1 MAMGRVARVLRV
13 PAGLLARMRWVFLA
27 FGLFNV
33 VGLIAQIT
41 FTSRMPTPLRGGAVV
56 ALAVLGWW
64 WIRGYRRERF
74 PTAGLAAEALA
85 FTLTAL
91 AIGSTPYAAFGLL
104 YTGVNFRAL
113 YGTWRQA
120 AAFVGTA
127 LVAFFGAVLI
137 GPAFGQTSDLGG
149 YVQQVPGVPVLGACA
164 YVIAS
169 TLRAG
174 ERGQRREKVL
184 VEAGT
189 ALSRATDRA
198 TIYTTAV
205 DAARRLL
212 DNLPGARAGLGIDT
226 AEGHEIIA
234 TSGAGWHDLVGT
246 RVHTESL
253 PEPMRALLRH
263 GSPAFGQLRPGA
275 QLSPESP
282 LEPAD
287 PANGTTVIVPLRTR
301 EGLQGALVVAGDAPV
316 PTETV
321 ASLATLGVQLSL
333 SLENASLTEDLSRR
347 AYTDPLTGLANRS
360 LLLDR
365 LAQAIARAQRA
376 GDRPGSALA
385 LLLIDLDGF
394 KAVNDSLG
402 HATGDRLLVAVAER
416 LAACIRPADTAAR
429 LGGDEFAVLL
439 DGLGS
444 ADEAQGAA
452 ARMLAALGVPLLL
465 EDCTVPTAGSIGV
478 AVWAGHPDAEALLR
492 DADAAM
498 YTAKSGGRNRFSV
511 FEPSMR
517 TEDDRRR
524 VRESELRRALESGD
538 LVTAYQ
544 PVVAL
549 ADGGLAGVEALVR
562 WRRPGHG
569 TEGPDTFLSLA
580 ERSGLIVPIG
590 ALVLEGACR
599 TLRAWQDELGTAAP
613 AVVTVN
619 LSPRQLAQTTLV
631 EQVTGLLTASGL
643 DPHGLELELSG
654 RTQLD
659 GPARARLLAL
669 ADLGVRL
676 AVDDLGGAW
685 TPVELLTTLPIGTLK
700 VDRSLV
706 ARLERGGAELAVT
719 RAVVRVG
726 ADLGLRTVAEGVETA
741 AQLEAVRALGAGFAQ
756 GAYFAPPLT
765 ADALGRELAD
775 GRFRAS
781 TTATPALR

>member
-1 MAMGRVARVLRV
+1 MAVGRVGRLLSV
-13 PAGLLARMRWVFLA
+13 PAGLLARMRWLFLA

-33 VGLIAQIT
+33 VGLMAQIVVS
-41 FTSRMPTPLRGGAVV
+41 SRMPTPLRGAAVV
-56 ALAVLGWW
+56 SLAVLGAWW
-64 WIRGYRRERF
+64 VRGYRRERF
-74 PTAGLAAEALA
+74 PAAGLPAEALA
-85 FTLTAL
+85 FALTAL
-91 AIGSTPYAAFGLL
+91 AIGSSAYAAFGLL

-127 LVAFFGAVLI
+127 LVAFFAAVLI
-137 GPAFGQTSDLGG
+137 GPALGQTSDVGD

-164 YVIAS
+164 YIIAS

-174 ERGQRREKVL
+174 ERAQRREKVL

-189 ALSRATDRA
+189 ALSRAADRSTLYA
-198 TIYTTAV
+198 TAV

-212 DNLPGARAGLGIDT
+212 DGLPGARVGLGLDT

-234 TSGAGWHDLVGT
+234 TSGAGWQDLVGT
-246 RVHTESL
+246 RLSPEAL
-253 PEPMRALLRH
+253 PEPMRAALRR
-263 GSPAFGQLRPGA
+263 GSPAFGRPRPGTPP
-275 QLSPESP
+275 SPDTP

-287 PANGTTVIVPLRTR
+287 PADGTTVIVPLRNR
-301 EGLQGALVVAGDAPV
+301 EGHQGALVVAGDGPV
-316 PTETV
+316 PTEAV
-321 ASLATLGVQLSL
+321 ASLETLGVQLAL
-333 SLENASLTEDLSRR
+333 SLENVSLTEDLSRR
-347 AYTDPLTGLANRS
+347 AYTDPLTGLANRA

-365 LAQAIARAQRA
+365 LAQAIGRAQRA
-376 GDRPGSALA
+376 GDRAGSALA

-394 KAVNDSLG
+394 KGVNDSLG

-429 LGGDEFAVLL
+429 LGGDEFAILL
-439 DGLGS
+439 DGLDGPG
-444 ADEAQGAA
+444 EAQRAA
-452 ARMLAALGVPLLL
+452 TRILAALGVPLLL
-465 EDCTVPTAGSIGV
+465 EDATVPTAGSIGV
-478 AVWAGHPDAEALLR
+478 AVWAGHADAEALLR

-498 YTAKSGGRNRFSV
+498 YAAKSGGRNRFSV

-524 VRESELRRALESGD
+524 AREAELRRALESGD

-569 TEGPDTFLSLA
+569 TEGPDTFLPLA

-590 ALVLEGACR
+590 AQVLEGACR
-599 TLRAWQDELGTAAP
+599 TLRAWQDELGPAAP
-613 AVVTVN
+613 AAVTVN

-631 EQVTGLLTASGL
+631 EQITGLLTASGL
-643 DPHGLELELSG
+643 DPRSLELELSG
-654 RTQLD
+654 RSVLD
-659 GPARARLLAL
+659 GAARARLLAL

-676 AVDDLGGAW
+676 AIDDLGGAW
-685 TPVELLTTLPIGTLK
+685 TPVDLLTALPIGTLK

-719 RAVVRVG
+719 RAVMRVG

-741 AQLEAVRALGAGFAQ
+741 AQLEAVRALGAGFGQ

-765 ADALGRELAD
+765 AEALGRDLAE
-775 GRFRAS
+775 GRFRTA